1 MHAVS
6 DLFNQIFENPGHWT
20 EVKLNIAG
28 QEYTQSN
35 IISVSISGGL
45 FDSPGIGN
53 VNARQIDMEIIPIG
67 TIPRQA
73 QIQVFARVCVDN
85 LQSEWIP
92 KGVFFF
98 STREMDKVSGIL
110 TVTGYDAMLKAEN
123 VWLNEDYVYDN
134 WPMPQETAVA
144 DIAQRMGIEVD
155 SRTVLSDD
163 FPVEYPVDE
172 DGDLT
177 MREALSFIAV
187 SDAGN
192 WIITDEGK
200 LRLIRFG
207 DIPEQAGYLVT
218 EYGQPIQFAGEV
230 LILV

>member
-20 EVKLNIAG
+20 EVKLNIAS

-98 STREMDKVSGIL
+98 STRELDKVSGIL

>member
-73 QIQVFARVCVDN
+73 QIQVFARVCVNN

-98 STREMDKVSGIL
+98 STRELDKVSGIL

-155 SRTVLSDD
+155 SRTVLSND

-200 LRLIRFG
+200 LRLIRF
-207 DIPEQAGYLVT
+207 DDLPEVEGVLVT
-218 EYGQPIQFAGEV
+218 EHGAPIVFAGEV
-230 LILV
+230 TILV

>member
-98 STREMDKVSGIL
+98 STRELDKVSGIL

-200 LRLIRFG
+200 LRLIRF
-207 DIPEQAGYLVT
+207 DDLPEVEGVLVT
-218 EYGQPIQFAGEV
+218 EHGAPIVFAGEV
-230 LILV
+230 TILV

>member
-20 EVKLNIAG
+20 EVKLDIAG

-73 QIQVFARVCVDN
+73 QIQVFARVCVNN

-98 STREMDKVSGIL
+98 STRELDKVSGIL

-155 SRTVLSDD
+155 SRTVLSND

-200 LRLIRFG
+200 LRLIRF
-207 DIPEQAGYLVT
+207 DDLPEVEGVLVT
-218 EYGQPIQFAGEV
+218 EHGAPIVFAGEV
-230 LILV
+230 TILV

>member
-73 QIQVFARVCVDN
+73 QIQVFARVCVNN

-98 STREMDKVSGIL
+98 STRELDKVSGIL

-144 DIAQRMGIEVD
+144 DIAQRMGVEVD
-155 SRTVLSDD
+155 SRTVLSND

-200 LRLIRFG
+200 LRLIRF
-207 DIPEQAGYLVT
+207 DDLPEVEGVLVT
-218 EYGQPIQFAGEV
+218 EHGASIVFAGEV
-230 LILV
+230 TILV